1 MSSGQYSVYIPTIH
15 NSYTEHSV
23 RAFFELNHTG
33 EVVRVDFAPLK
44 HDENKPYRHAF
55 VHFNPLS
62 RTNMIMK
69 TIEEEGSY
77 RFYPY
82 EQNTRMNTQIS
93 KKQQNEYWIFLKN
106 NAPVAET
113 EQNIHQVS
121 HNVKL
126 LEERLEKMEQ
136 MVEQMEQK
144 MEKLIRLNDT
154 FSKLVEVQAMNIETL
169 SRIISTKEQS
179 IKAEPIKEV
188 CRICLNI
195 EVEKNESICADCWK
209 TCEPAIPLTKSGLE
223 AIKTEI
229 GNVKTACDEKYW
241 QLSEYFEEHMGQYS
255 KDTMWLFNCASKE
268 IEQLAEK
275 NGKTVSDI
283 QHYVERVDSAMLSC
297 RHAEEKDNR
306 IMDVVYYLLV
316 QLAGKEVADAKFN
329 FMKFNYVDIS
339 ESPLRNKELL

>member
-15 NSYTEHSV
+15 NSYTEQSV

-44 HDENKPYRHAF
+44 HDEKKPYRHAF

-62 RTNMIMK
+62 RTSMIMK

-82 EQNTRMNTQIS
+82 EKNTRMNTQIS
-93 KKQQNEYWIFLKN
+93 EKQQNEYWIFLKN
-106 NAPVAET
+106 KAPVAET

-136 MVEQMEQK
+136 MEEKMAQMEKKIERFEQMEERLEQMEHK
-144 MEKLIRLNDT
+144 MSNLIRLNDT
-154 FSKLVEVQAMNIETL
+154 FAKVIEVQSINIQSL
-169 SRIISTKEQS
+169 SGIISTKEQS
-179 IKAEPIKEV
+179 VKV
-188 CRICLNI
+188 
-195 EVEKNESICADCWK
+195 
-209 TCEPAIPLTKSGLE
+209 EPAIPLTNASLE
-223 AIKTEI
+223 AIETEI
-229 GNVKTACDEKYW
+229 HNVKTECDEKYW
-241 QLSEYFEEHMGQYS
+241 QVYDKFEEQMEQYS
-255 KDTMWLFNCASKE
+255 KDATWLFNCASKE
-268 IEQLAEK
+268 IEKLAEK
-275 NGKTVSDI
+275 NGKTVRDI
-283 QHYVERVDSAMLSC
+283 QYCVERVDSAMFSC

-316 QLAGKEVADAKFN
+316 QLAGKEVADAKFD
-329 FMKFNYVDIS
+329 FMKFNYVDRS
-339 ESPLRNKELL
+339 VAPLKNKELL

>member
-15 NSYTEHSV
+15 NSYTEQSV

-44 HDENKPYRHAF
+44 HDEKKPYRHAF

-82 EQNTRMNTQIS
+82 EKNTRMNTQIS
-93 KKQQNEYWIFLKN
+93 EKQQNEYWIFLKN
-106 NAPVAET
+106 KAPVAET

-126 LEERLEKMEQ
+126 LEERLDKMEKMEERFEQ
-136 MVEQMEQK
+136 MEKRFQRMEERLERFEQMEQK
-144 MEKLIRLNDT
+144 MEKMEHKMSNLIRLNDI
-154 FSKLVEVQAMNIETL
+154 FAKLVEVQAINIQSL
-169 SRIISTKEQS
+169 SGIISAKEQPVKS
-179 IKAEPIKEV
+179 
-188 CRICLNI
+188 
-195 EVEKNESICADCWK
+195 
-209 TCEPAIPLTKSGLE
+209 EPAIPLTNASLE
-223 AIKTEI
+223 AIETEI
-229 GNVKTACDEKYW
+229 HNVKTECDEKYW
-241 QLSEYFEEHMGQYS
+241 QVYDKFEEQMEQYS
-255 KDTMWLFNCASKE
+255 KDATWLFNCASKE

-275 NGKTVSDI
+275 NGKTVRDI
-283 QHYVERVDSAMLSC
+283 QYCVERVDSAMFSC

-316 QLAGKEVADAKFN
+316 QLAGKEVADAKFD
-329 FMKFNYVDIS
+329 FMKFNYVDRTG
-339 ESPLRNKELL
+339 SPLKNKELL

>member
-44 HDENKPYRHAF
+44 HDEKKPYRHAF

-82 EQNTRMNTQIS
+82 ETNTRMNTQIS
-93 KKQQNEYWIFLKN
+93 EKQQNEYWIFLKN
-106 NAPVAET
+106 KAPVAET

-126 LEERLEKMEQ
+126 LEERLEKMEKMEEKMAQ
-136 MVEQMEQK
+136 MEQRLEQMEHK
-144 MEKLIRLNDT
+144 MSNLIRLNDT
-154 FSKLVEVQAMNIETL
+154 FAKVIEVQSINIESL
-169 SRIISTKEQS
+169 SKIISTKEESVKEQS
-179 IKAEPIKEV
+179 VKA
-188 CRICLNI
+188 
-195 EVEKNESICADCWK
+195 
-209 TCEPAIPLTKSGLE
+209 EPAIPLTNASLE
-223 AIKTEI
+223 AIETQIHDVKTE
-229 GNVKTACDEKYW
+229 CDEKYW
-241 QLSEYFEEHMGQYS
+241 QVYDKFEEQMEQYS
-255 KDTMWLFNCASKE
+255 KDATWLFKCASNE
-268 IEQLAEK
+268 IEKLAEK
-275 NGKTVSDI
+275 NGKTVRDI
-283 QHYVERVDSAMLSC
+283 QYCVERVDSAMFSC

-316 QLAGKEVADAKFN
+316 QLAGKEVADAKFD
-329 FMKFNYVDIS
+329 FMKFNYVDRS
-339 ESPLRNKELL
+339 VAPLKNKELL

>member
-15 NSYTEHSV
+15 NSYTEQSV

-44 HDENKPYRHAF
+44 HDEKKPYRHAF

-82 EQNTRMNTQIS
+82 ETNTRMKTQIS
-93 KKQQNEYWIFLKN
+93 EKQQNEYWIFLKN
-106 NAPVAET
+106 KAPVAET

-136 MVEQMEQK
+136 MEEKMAQMEKKIERFQRMEERFEKMEQK
-144 MEKLIRLNDT
+144 MEQMEHKMSNLIRLNDT
-154 FSKLVEVQAMNIETL
+154 FAKVIEIQSINIQSL
-169 SRIISTKEQS
+169 SGIISTKEES
-179 IKAEPIKEV
+179 VKVEPE
-188 CRICLNI
+188 
-195 EVEKNESICADCWK
+195 
-209 TCEPAIPLTKSGLE
+209 IPLTNAGLE
-223 AIKTEI
+223 AIETQI
-229 GNVKTACDEKYW
+229 HNVKTECDEKYW
-241 QLSEYFEEHMGQYS
+241 QVYDKFEEQMEQYS
-255 KDTMWLFNCASKE
+255 KDATWLFNCASKE
-268 IEQLAEK
+268 IEKLAEK
-275 NGKTVSDI
+275 NGKTVRDI
-283 QHYVERVDSAMLSC
+283 QYCVERVDSAMFSC

-316 QLAGKEVADAKFN
+316 QLAGKEVADAKFD
-329 FMKFNYVDIS
+329 FMKFNYVDRS
-339 ESPLRNKELL
+339 VAPLKNKELL